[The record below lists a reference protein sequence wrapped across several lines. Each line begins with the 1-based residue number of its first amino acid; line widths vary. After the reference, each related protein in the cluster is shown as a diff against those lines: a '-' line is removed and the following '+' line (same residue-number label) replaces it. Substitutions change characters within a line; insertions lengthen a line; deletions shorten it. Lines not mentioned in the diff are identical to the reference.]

1 MATTN
6 IKNYNVTPY
15 YDDFD
20 ETKGFH
26 RILFKPGVSVQ
37 ARELTQMQ
45 TLLQAQIDRF
55 GKYAFKEGDSVING
69 EVSLDVERD
78 YIKVEPSFTHSSTTH
93 TTTAALLTSL
103 VGSTLTGQTNA
114 VTATVVGVEA
124 TEGSNAHTIYLKYTG
139 SGTGNTFKS
148 FVAGE
153 VLQSNASG
161 TPFVKVGGGSGGASI
176 AATNPVGQNAVF
188 NLKEGV
194 YFLKGNFVFVPGGS
208 ITLDNAGDK
217 YSNTPNNIVGL
228 QVTESTV
235 SSAEDTSL
243 VDNALGAPNFS
254 APGADRYAITTTL
267 VKSASVTSIA
277 VSNFVILA
285 EINNGIMKVDKT
297 DNPDVPLDRRL
308 AKRTFEESGDYAVQ
322 PYQLNIKEHLDD
334 EAGNNGHLTSSN
346 GGSATKVAVHV
357 EPNTAYV
364 KGFRVEHTTTELDLN
379 LDKPRST
386 ATGDEDFNTITGYTQ
401 TLNIGNYV
409 KLKSSACTGVP
420 NIDNFE
426 SINLHSA
433 TGGGGSVV
441 GTARARGMEVVGSD
455 IRLYLFDIVMSSGAF
470 GSVRSLKQG
479 TTTFQADFATGA
491 EGVLFETNANTAIV
505 PLPYRA
511 IRSSDAAATFSVR
524 VRQSSSTNGNSITV
538 PSGLTAINEGTVV
551 AQKVNVSSGAFTG
564 NVQNYSASISGSTIT
579 FGESAGS
586 GNRFD
591 VIYTATLANQSTKS
605 KQSTTV
611 TDLSVTLSGGRASL
625 AKADVYEITDIRTA
639 ASGGGVSIKEQFN
652 LDTGQRD
659 NFYAPGAIVLKPG
672 ITAPTNAIFVTFKYF
687 THNTGNY
694 FSAESYPDYDNI
706 PEFNSPVLGKV
717 KLRDVIDF
725 RPRMNDA
732 GTGFTGT
739 GAVVPSN
746 GFPADST
753 TFGATIEHWMPRTD
767 TLFIDKN
774 GEYGIVTGVTDPV
787 SPVAPKAP
795 DDSMA
800 IAHLQV
806 APYVFKVDEDIHPVL
821 IDNKRYTMRDI
832 GRLDRRLKNVEYF
845 TSLSLLEQSAADI
858 QLGVGANE
866 RLKNGFIVD
875 NFHGSRI
882 ADSSNPEYSVAMDRK
897 RGVLRPQSINRNVN
911 LIRKT
916 NDAVANSSTHNLAVK
931 SSSLVHLPFS
941 ETNFVNQPFSSE
953 FINVNPY
960 NIFTWTGVC
969 KLSPESDEWKET
981 NVAPTV
987 YIDDT
992 ADFEQFKQM
1001 AEQEGILGTVWNE
1014 WETTWVG
1021 VFTEEER
1028 IDQWSD
1034 GQGGG
1039 GFTDQTT
1046 TITTTEQTRSGYNT
1060 ELSFD
1065 TVTRSD
1071 GTKVI
1076 TANWIPFIRSR
1087 EINFKAQLLK
1097 PNTKF
1102 YAFFDGTDVSNFV
1115 REETF
1120 SNSNP
1125 FEFSDNSSVKD
1136 HGGETV
1142 HHEGAGALVS
1152 DSQGVINGSFVIPR
1166 NDVLK
1171 FSTGVREFRLSDDSS
1186 NRRNVETSSAEAQYH
1201 AQGLLETLQETII
1214 STKVPV
1220 LVHSELSESR
1230 TITETEVET
1239 ETTTWE
1245 DPLAQTILID
1255 RKGGMFASSVECF
1268 FRSKDANI
1276 PVRLT
1281 IRTTQNGYPTQK
1293 IVPGA
1298 DVILYPSSVNL
1309 ASDLSVNNGIGN
1321 ADTATKFSFEHP
1333 VYLAPDVEYAIVL
1346 TSACDNYEV
1355 YIANMGGSDLT
1366 DNTKRISKQPYNG
1379 VFFTSQ
1385 NASTWTAEQYKDLKF
1400 KLNRCEF
1407 DIAKKGEI
1415 NLVNDVLPTRKIN
1428 VSSIGTTSGQKTFT
1442 VFAKNHGMYVA
1453 NSKVTISGASA
1464 AVNGIPASEIGTT
1477 SSPVTHNITSFT
1489 HDSFVCENASG
1500 STNATSTGIG
1510 GNYGIEIT
1518 QNFMMDVVYPMIEN
1532 IQVPGTKINMYMK
1545 PTGGR
1550 SASGSETTHT
1560 LDSSEIRVLPN
1571 RNFTFSRPRMVA
1583 SSANEAGP
1591 MSGDKSM
1598 QIRLELESTDAG
1610 LSPIIDMNRTSLFA
1624 IQNRI
1629 NSENGSEAVIK
1640 NGPNVSKYFTKVINL
1655 DEPADTLDVFISA
1668 KQPSGTLIE
1677 LYYRV
1682 CDSDEDI
1689 EQVAFVKDD
1698 PEKAIPTGKVF
1709 KEAHYLVDKAGDNFA
1724 KVQFKIVLKS
1734 TSSAIIPE
1742 VKDLRAIC
1750 ST

>member
-6 IKNYNVTPY
+6 VKHYDVTPY
-15 YDDFD
+15 YDDF
-20 ETKGFH
+20 EESKGFH

-55 GKYAFKEGDSVING
+55 GKYAFKEGDAVING
-69 EVSLDVERD
+69 ETSLDVVRD
-78 YIKVEPSFTHSSTTH
+78 YIKVEPTFTHSGSQ
-93 TTTAALLTSL
+93 TTTAALLTSI
-103 VGSTLTGQTNA
+103 VGSTLTGLTNA
-114 VTATVVGVEA
+114 VTATVISVEA

-139 SGTGNTFKS
+139 SGTGNTHKA

-176 AATNPVGQNAVF
+176 AATNPVGQNSVF

-217 YSNTPNNIVGL
+217 YSNTPNNVVGL
-228 QVTESTV
+228 KVTETLV
-235 SSAEDTSL
+235 SSTTDASL
-243 VDNALGAPNFS
+243 LDNALGAPNQS

-267 VKSASVTSIA
+267 VKAASVTDIA

-285 EINNGIMKVDKT
+285 EINDGIMKVDKT

-322 PYQLNIKEHLDD
+322 PYSLNIKEHLND
-334 EAGNNGHLTSSN
+334 EAGNNGYLTSSE

-357 EPNTAYV
+357 EKNTAYV
-364 KGFRVEHTTTELDLN
+364 KGFRVEHETTELDLN

-386 ATGDEDFNTITGYTQ
+386 TSGDEDFKTITGYTQ
-401 TLNIGNYV
+401 TLDFGNYV
-409 KLKSSACTGVP
+409 KLDASNCTGVP
-420 NIDNFE
+420 NIANFE
-426 SINLHSA
+426 SINLHNA

-441 GTARARGMEVVGSD
+441 GTARARGMETVSGE
-455 IRLYLFDIVMSSGAF
+455 IRLYLFDIVMSSGGF
-470 GSVRSLKQG
+470 SSVQSLKQG
-479 TTTFQADFATGA
+479 TTTFLANFSSGNVGA
-491 EGVLFETNANTAIV
+491 LFETSSNTAIA

-511 IRSSDAAATFSVR
+511 IRSSDAAATMSVR
-524 VRQSSSTNGNSITV
+524 VRQSSSDNANSITV
-538 PSGLTAINEGTVV
+538 PSGQTPINEGTVV
-551 AQKVNVSSGAFTG
+551 AQKVTISSGAFVG
-564 NVQNYSASISGSTIT
+564 NVQNYSANISGQTIT
-579 FGESAGS
+579 FGETAGS

-591 VIYTATLANQSTKS
+591 VIYTATISNQATKS
-605 KQSTTV
+605 KTATTV
-611 TDLSVTLSGGRASL
+611 TDLSVTLSNGRASL
-625 AKADVYEITDIRTA
+625 GKADVYEIVDIETA
-639 ASGGGVSIKEQFN
+639 ASGGVSIKDKFN

-672 ITAPTNAIFVTFKYF
+672 ITAPTGAIFVTFKYYA
-687 THNTGNY
+687 HGTGNY
-694 FSAESYPDYDNI
+694 FSAESYPDYENI
-706 PEFNSPVLGKV
+706 PEFNSILGKL

-739 GAVVPSN
+739 GAVVPTN

-753 TFGATIEHWMPRTD
+753 SYGATIEHWMSRTD

-774 GEYGIVTGVTDPV
+774 GVYGLVTGVTDTN
-787 SPVAPKAP
+787 PVAPKAP
-795 DDSMA
+795 DDAMA
-800 IAHLQV
+800 IAHLQI
-806 APYVFKVDEDIHPVL
+806 APYVFKVSEDIHPVL

-832 GRLDRRLKNVEYF
+832 GRLDKRLKNVEYF
-845 TSLSLLEQSAADI
+845 TSLSLLEQSTADI
-858 QLGVGANE
+858 HIEDPADGTQ

-875 NFHGSRI
+875 NFYGTKI

-916 NDAVANSSTHNLAVK
+916 SDTTPSNSSTHQMATK
-931 SSSLVHLPFS
+931 SGSLVHLPFS
-941 ETNFVNQPFSSE
+941 ESNFVNQPFSSE

-969 KLSPESDEWKET
+969 TLSPESDEWKET
-981 NVAPTV
+981 NVAPTI

-992 ADFEQFKQM
+992 STFEQFKLM
-1001 AEQEGILGTVWNE
+1001 AEQDGILGTVWNE

-1021 VFTEEER
+1021 VTTEEEM
-1028 IDQWSD
+1028 IDYWEND
-1034 GQGGG
+1034 RGAGGR
-1039 GFTDQTT
+1039 TDQTT
-1046 TITTTEQTRSGYNT
+1046 TTTTTEQTRSGYNT

-1071 GTKVI
+1071 GSKIISV
-1076 TANWIPFIRSR
+1076 NFVPFIRSR
-1087 EINFKAQLLK
+1087 EINFRAQLLK

-1102 YAFFDGTDVSNFV
+1102 YAFFDGTSVANFV

-1125 FEFSDNSSVKD
+1125 FEFSDRSSIED
-1136 HGGETV
+1136 HGSATS
-1142 HHEGAGALVS
+1142 HPSTAGNLVS
-1152 DSQGVINGSFVIPR
+1152 DSQGVIEGSFVIPR

-1186 NRRNVETSSAEAQYH
+1186 NRRNIETSSAEAQYH
-1201 AQGLLETLQETII
+1201 AQGLLETLQETVI

-1255 RKGGMFASSVECF
+1255 RKGGLFMSSVECF
-1268 FRSKDANI
+1268 FRSKDAAI

-1281 IRTTQNGYPTQK
+1281 VRTTQNGYPTQK

-1298 DVILYPSSVNL
+1298 DKILYPSSVNV

-1321 ADTATKFSFEHP
+1321 ADTATKFTFDHP

-1355 YIANMGGSDLT
+1355 YVANMGGLDLT
-1366 DNTKRISKQPYNG
+1366 DNSKQISKQPYNG

-1385 NASTWTAEQYKDLKF
+1385 NASTWTPEQYKDLKF
-1400 KLNRCEF
+1400 KLNMCTF
-1407 DIAKKGEI
+1407 DISKKGEI
-1415 NLVNDVLPTRKIN
+1415 NLVNDVLPNRKVN
-1428 VSSIGTTSGQKTFT
+1428 VSSIGTTSGQKTFK
-1442 VFAKNHGMYVA
+1442 VFAKNHGMYVVG
-1453 NSKVTISGASA
+1453 SKVTISGCSA
-1464 AVNGIPASEIGTT
+1464 AVNNIPAADIGTT
-1477 SSPVTHNITSFT
+1477 ASPVTHNITAFT
-1489 HDSFVCENASG
+1489 HDSFTCENSGG
-1500 STNATSTGIG
+1500 STNANATGIG
-1510 GNYGIEIT
+1510 GNFGIEIT
-1518 QNFMMDVVYPMIEN
+1518 QNFMMDVVHPMIEN
-1532 IQVPGTKINMYMK
+1532 IQVPGTKINMFMK

-1550 SASGSETTHT
+1550 SANGVETVHA
-1560 LDSSEIRVLPN
+1560 LDSSEIKLIPN

-1583 SSANEAGP
+1583 SSANEAGN
-1591 MSGDKSM
+1591 MSSAKSM
-1598 QIRLELESTDAG
+1598 QIRLELESTDNG
-1610 LSPIIDMNRTSLFA
+1610 LTPIIDMNRTSLFA

-1629 NSENGSEAVIK
+1629 NSESGSEAVIK
-1640 NGPNVSKYFTKVINL
+1640 DGPNVSKYFTKVISL
-1655 DEPADTLDVFISA
+1655 DEPAEVIDVFISA
-1668 KQPSGTLIE
+1668 KQPAGTGIE

-1682 CDSDEDI
+1682 CNSDEDI
-1689 EQVAFVKDD
+1689 EQIAFIQGSPTKT
-1698 PEKAIPTGKVF
+1698 IPTGKVF
-1709 KEAHYLVDKAGDNFA
+1709 KEVQYSIDPAAYA
-1724 KVQFKIVLKS
+1724 KVQFKIVLK
-1734 TSSAIIPE
+1734 TSSSSIIPE